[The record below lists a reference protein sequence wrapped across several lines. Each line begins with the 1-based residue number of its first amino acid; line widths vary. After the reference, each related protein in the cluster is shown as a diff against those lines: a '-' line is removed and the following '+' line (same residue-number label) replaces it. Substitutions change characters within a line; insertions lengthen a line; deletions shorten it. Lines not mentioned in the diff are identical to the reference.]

1 MMSKAFSK
9 LHMKIIYSF
18 FRLIRY
24 LNLLFIILTQS
35 LFYFC
40 IVRPAYAKYGS
51 QSPELTINNL
61 ILLVTAS
68 VLIAAAGYI
77 INDYFDLNIDRLNKP
92 SKIVIDRYINRR
104 WAMFFHSLFS
114 FLGLVLTG
122 VVALNIRNPLL
133 LVANIFCVLLLW
145 FYSTTFKKKFLT
157 GNIIISLL
165 TAWVVFVLF
174 VAEVQWLS
182 GDLLPSSNAAIIAIY
197 KGAVLY
203 SGFAFIVSLIREVV
217 KDSEDELGDRKNG
230 AKTMPIV
237 WGMMPTKVFVSVWV
251 IVLIWSLAA
260 IMVYALMQ
268 QWILIFIFIV
278 FLLLKYL
285 LGFISKLSKA
295 SSNNQYSAISRDLKW
310 LMLFG
315 ILSMI
320 LYYYHLG

>member
-1 MMSKAFSK
+1 
-9 LHMKIIYSF
+9 MKIIYSF
-18 FRLIRY
+18 LRLIRY
-24 LNLLFIILTQS
+24 PNLLFIILTQT

-40 IVRPAYAKYGS
+40 IVSPAYAKYGS
-51 QSPELTINNL
+51 QSPILTINNL

-68 VLIAAAGYI
+68 VFIAAAGYI

-92 SKIVIDRYINRR
+92 SKIVIDRYISRR
-104 WAMFFHSLFS
+104 WAMFFHSFLS
-114 FLGLVLTG
+114 FLGLFLTG

-133 LVANIFCVLLLW
+133 LVFNTICVLLLW
-145 FYSTTFKKKFLT
+145 FYSTTFKKKLLT

-174 VAEVQWLS
+174 VAEVQWWS
-182 GDLLPSSNAAIIAIY
+182 GDLLPSSNSAIIAIY
-197 KGAVLY
+197 KGAILY

-230 AKTMPIV
+230 CKTMPIV

-251 IVLIWSLAA
+251 IVLIWALAA
-260 IMVYALMQ
+260 IMIYALIQ
-268 QWILIFIFIV
+268 QWVLVFVFIV

-285 LGFISKLSKA
+285 LGFISKLKRAFST
-295 SSNNQYSAISRDLKW
+295 NQYSAISIELKW

-320 LYYYHLG
+320 LYYYYLG